1 MASSLLPKSS
11 VFAGR
16 MLNPTALIPQTPSL
30 SPSNDAREKR
40 EEMLLKQLTSIN
52 ENILA
57 IGNNIQTVSNALIA
71 EERSET
77 IRVRGEKRRRI
88 RLAEKEAFGGA
99 EKTLESAVVRAIKA
113 PLNAITKTVTGPLE
127 MLKRSLL
134 LLFGG
139 WLTDKLIKMFDE
151 EGGSFN
157 ERFDKFGGEIIKGV
171 TAAIGALTLLD
182 GSFLRIAGI
191 LTKLAFRIG
200 KFLVLSPFRLLR
212 ALFRLGPGK
221 KNVPKVRPRGKT
233 PKGRLGRFFGRVAA
247 GVGGVLE
254 YQGAREQGYN
264 KQLAAFKSFL
274 VTGGAYTAGALTA
287 FGLAK
292 AGLPSGGA
300 SLVLIPTL
308 TTAAATGTG
317 AAISSGFDQI
327 FKDAQKGYQGETD
340 LFDTQ
345 GNATDYR
352 LGIYEGGRFEV
363 KKKGFFGFGK
373 TKILDSEAILSGQ
386 QKIEPNQLNAQ
397 LLEMAVRQQHI
408 LSMGAPDQKARQD
421 YGIKVAETAFGKL
434 DIRPE
439 KFDEETGQ
447 IKAINPVA
455 EQLREAVIASGL
467 GPEYADAVAT
477 NYMEVVEGTPTAVNV
492 GIPAVLP
499 VIPTK
504 NPLNPFND
512 LARSIY
518 NTRM

>member
-1 MASSLLPKSS
+1 
-11 VFAGR
+11 
-16 MLNPTALIPQTPSL
+16 
-30 SPSNDAREKR
+30 
-40 EEMLLKQLTSIN
+40 MLLKQLTSIN

-77 IRVRGEKRRRI
+77 IRVRGEKRRRL

-99 EKTLESAVVRAIKA
+99 EKTLESAIVRAIKA

-127 MLKRSLL
+127 ALKRSLL

-139 WLTDKLIKMFDE
+139 WLTDKLLKLFDE

-171 TAAIGALTLLD
+171 SAAIGALTLLD

-200 KFLVLSPFRLLR
+200 KFLVLSPFRLLK
-212 ALFRLGPGK
+212 ALFKLGPGK
-221 KNVPKVRPRGKT
+221 KNIPKPRPRGKT

-254 YQGAREQGYN
+254 YQGAREEGYDKN
-264 KQLAAFKSFL
+264 LALLKSFL
-274 VTGGAYTAGALTA
+274 VTGSAYTAGTLTGI
-287 FGLAK
+287 GLVK
-292 AGLPSGGA
+292 AGLPTGGA
-300 SLVLIPTL
+300 SLAISIPTI
-308 TTAAATGTG
+308 TAVATGAG
-317 AAISSGFDQI
+317 AVTSETFDRLFQNVK
-327 FKDAQKGYQGETD
+327 KDYQGETD
-340 LFDTQ
+340 LFDTE
-345 GNATDYR
+345 GNPTDYR

-373 TKILDSEAILSGQ
+373 TKILDSEAILSGK

-397 LLEMAVRQQHI
+397 LLEMAVRQQYV
-408 LSMGAPDQKARQD
+408 LSMGAPDQKERQD

-439 KFDEETGQ
+439 KFDEKTGV
-447 IKAINPVA
+447 IKPINPVA

-467 GPEYADAVAT
+467 GPEYADAVAN